1 MNTDRI
7 WTLIARKLTG
17 EASEEELS
25 ELGQLIRENPE
36 IHLQLQAV
44 TETWN
49 REHANNDA
57 EIHAAYDRHLNR
69 LRESQVDWGAEYDDH
84 GSAFRAIQTS
94 SRFRKQL
101 IAAAAVLVLL
111 AGFGIWKLGNK
122 VENESASRVPVSTN
136 NSITTKLGS
145 RTKVELPD
153 GSVVWLNAGSTLTYD
168 KQFGESDRIVKL
180 VGEGFFEVV
189 HNDAKPFIIHT
200 TYIDIRDIGTR
211 FNVKC
216 YPNDKTTE
224 TSLIEG
230 SVEVL
235 VKKRG
240 EKYFLNPNQKLVLLN
255 DSFATDSGFAKI
267 SKSKISISEPIV
279 AIRTLTYQPKD
290 SIAVE
295 TAWTYNKLSFEDE
308 PFVEVA
314 KKMSRWYD
322 CEIEFRNKKFETEY
336 VSGSFI
342 SENLE
347 TAMEALKYTYGFR
360 YEINDNRV
368 IIY

>member
-1 MNTDRI
+1 MSTDRI

-17 EASEEELS
+17 EASANELS
-25 ELGQLIRENPE
+25 ELEQLIRENPE

-44 TETWN
+44 TETWGK
-49 REHANNDA
+49 EHPNN
-57 EIHAAYDRHLNR
+57 EMETHAAYERHLNK
-69 LRESQVDWGAEYDDH
+69 LRESQGGWEAELDDEGA
-84 GSAFRAIQTS
+84 AFRTIRTS
-94 SRFRKQL
+94 RRFRRQL
-101 IAAAAVLVLL
+101 LVAAAVLILL
-111 AGFGIWKLGNK
+111 AGFGIWKFGSKN
-122 VENESASRVPVSTN
+122 ENNNAGIVGVSTN

-168 KQFGESDRIVKL
+168 KQFGETDRIVKL
-180 VGEGFFEVV
+180 IGEGFFEVV
-189 HNDAKPFIIHT
+189 HNDEKPFIIHT
-200 TYIDIRDIGTR
+200 TYVDIRDIGTR

-216 YPNDKTTE
+216 YANDKTTE

-240 EKYFLNPNQKLVLLN
+240 EKYFLKPNQKLVLLN
-255 DSFATDSGFAKI
+255 DSFGADSIFSKI
-267 SKSKISISEPIV
+267 SKNKISISEPLV
-279 AIRTLTYQPKD
+279 AIRTLTYKPKD
-290 SIAVE
+290 SVAVE

-308 PFVEVA
+308 LFSEVA
-314 KKMSRWYD
+314 KKMARWYD

-336 VSGSFI
+336 VSGSFTP
-342 SENLE
+342 ETLE
-347 TAMEALKYTYGFR
+347 QAMEALKFTYGFR
-360 YEINDNRV
+360 YEIKDKRV